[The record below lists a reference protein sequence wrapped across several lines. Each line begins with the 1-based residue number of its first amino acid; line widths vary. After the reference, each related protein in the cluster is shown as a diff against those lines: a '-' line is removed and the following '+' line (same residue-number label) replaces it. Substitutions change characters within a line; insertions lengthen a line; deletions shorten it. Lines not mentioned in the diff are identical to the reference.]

1 MTTPDNS
8 TPDKNAPQGAS
19 PSDLNSASQKA
30 SQSASKSAAATAAG
44 KQAAQAKVLEHSYDG
59 IQEYDN
65 PMPRWW
71 LLTFAGTIIFSV
83 IYLFNIGPVG
93 RGKGPI
99 ADYEADMKAFA
110 AAHPTTEDATVSP
123 EALLALMTD
132 PAAMA
137 IGKQTYTTN
146 CVSCHGADGGGL
158 IGPNLTDKFWLHG
171 STMLDIYKTIANGVL
186 DKGMPPWSKI
196 LKPEQVRD
204 VTAYV
209 ESLKGTTPAT
219 SKAAQGVPES
229 P

>member
-1 MTTPDNS
+1 MTVSDN
-8 TPDKNAPQGAS
+8 NAPNKNPG
-19 PSDLNSASQKA
+19 DKQKKPEK
-30 SQSASKSAAATAAG
+30 QS
-44 KQAAQAKVLEHSYDG
+44 KQAQVLEHSYDG

-83 IYLFNIGPVG
+83 VYLFNVGPIG

-110 AAHPTTEDATVSP
+110 AAHPSTGDAPVSA
-123 EALLALMTD
+123 EVLVALSKDA
-132 PAAMA
+132 AAMQL
-137 IGKQTYTTN
+137 GKQTFTTN
-146 CVSCHGADGGGL
+146 CVSCHGADGGGM

-171 STMLDIYKTIANGVL
+171 STLPDIYKTIANGVL

-196 LKPEQVRD
+196 LKPEQVRA
-204 VTAYV
+204 VTVYV
-209 ESLKGTTPAT
+209 GSLKGTTPANP
-219 SKAAQGVPES
+219 KAAQGAPET